1 MKIFKK
7 KKKPSVRVV
16 QCAEHNPGIDVY
28 SRLGNLADLSD
39 TEIELYSALREAV
52 PIIDAAIGKI
62 IRLMGTFTVKCSSPR
77 TKRLVE
83 GFLRDV
89 NVSNGNRGINTFISV
104 FFDQLLTYGQAVAE
118 MILTPSGDDIAG
130 LYNADPKAVKLKYGD
145 SPLEL
150 LVCSRGIKNEPLPY
164 QELLI
169 PVLINPQPGK
179 IKGTSLLYDLPFVSR
194 VLMRIFEAVGQNW
207 DRAGNVHFA
216 VTYKPDKDSGFTYA
230 KENAEEIARQW
241 SHVMSD
247 PNGSCDFI
255 SVGDISIQTVG
266 SDSQVLDCDVP
277 VRRISEQIVAKLGIP
292 PFLLGLSW
300 STTERMS
307 SQQADILTSELEYY
321 REVLNPLIRRIIRF
335 FLDIHGIDEDFEVC
349 WNDINLQDEL
359 ERSKA
364 RVNNAQALR
373 AEMEIRRDFG
383 VYESEEGI
391 IEEVRYR
398 QINNNENGTE

>member
-150 LVCSRGIKNEPLPY
+150 LVCSRGINNEPLPY

-169 PVLINPQPGK
+169 PVLMM
-179 IKGTSLLYDLPFVSR
+179 TRDFLSR
-194 VLMRIFEAVGQNW
+194 IHQWVLFCVKR
-207 DRAGNVHFA
+207 
-216 VTYKPDKDSGFTYA
+216 
-230 KENAEEIARQW
+230 
-241 SHVMSD
+241 
-247 PNGSCDFI
+247 
-255 SVGDISIQTVG
+255 
-266 SDSQVLDCDVP
+266 
-277 VRRISEQIVAKLGIP
+277 
-292 PFLLGLSW
+292 
-300 STTERMS
+300 
-307 SQQADILTSELEYY
+307 
-321 REVLNPLIRRIIRF
+321 LIRHTWTMCF
-335 FLDIHGIDEDFEVC
+335 
-349 WNDINLQDEL
+349 
-359 ERSKA
+359 K
-364 RVNNAQALR
+364 
-373 AEMEIRRDFG
+373 
-383 VYESEEGI
+383 
-391 IEEVRYR
+391 
-398 QINNNENGTE
+398 TT